1 MREKNRGWRSDYF
14 LLSEDYGKHDIK
26 LEDSVI
32 HDKIQGSD
40 HCPVELK
47 LVLPYKRG

>member
-1 MREKNRGWRSDYF
+1 MSQDY
-14 LLSEDYGKHDIK
+14 ERHQIK
-26 LEDSVI
+26 LLDSVI
-32 HDKIQGSD
+32 HDKINGSD